1 MFIFLWEGQKEI
13 LRMYVNSSGCFHLGP
28 QEVLTVR
35 LSPEDFFLNTW
46 CEHMFLLLFFIY
58 IPMSQGGFSGKLTLR
73 ISCSKI
79 IGSITRVKG
88 VGLSRGR
95 TSTR

>member
-35 LSPEDFFLNTW
+35 LSLEDFFFLNTW
-46 CEHMFLLLFFIY
+46 CGHIILLLFFIC
-58 IPMSQGGFSGKLTLR
+58 IATSQGGFSGKLTLR
-73 ISCSKI
+73 ISCSNI
-79 IGSITRVKG
+79 IGEG
-88 VGLSRGR
+88 ELG
-95 TSTR
+95 